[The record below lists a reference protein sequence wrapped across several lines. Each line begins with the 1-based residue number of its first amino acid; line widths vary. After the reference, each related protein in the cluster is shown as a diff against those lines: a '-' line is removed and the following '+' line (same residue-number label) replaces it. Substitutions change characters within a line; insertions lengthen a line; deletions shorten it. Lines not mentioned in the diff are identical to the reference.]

1 MEGHPSAQGE
11 DQVTIQ
17 AVSQPVS
24 PLRQRMLEDMAMRG
38 LRQETQRNYLRSVRS
53 FAAFLRRPPDTA
65 TADDI
70 RRFQVNQAENGVQP
84 QSVNCSVSALRFFF
98 TVTVG
103 RPDLSRCFVIV
114 RYPQKLPTV
123 LNVEEVGRLLEMAP
137 GPKYRA
143 ALGTAYGAGLRVSEV
158 ASLKVGDI
166 DSTRM
171 LIRVEQGKGRK
182 DRNAMLSPQLLRLLR
197 LWWREGKRRGV
208 MLPGGW
214 LFPGQN
220 SLEPIST
227 RQLNRAVHEAAEA
240 AGIKKRVSPHT
251 LRHSFATHLL
261 EQDVDIRVIQV
272 LLGHSKLDTTALYA
286 RVATK
291 TIRAV
296 TSPLENLRLLM
307 EGNDPGG

>member
-1 MEGHPSAQGE
+1 MSEQPIPS
-11 DQVTIQ
+11 
-17 AVSQPVS
+17 SVS
-24 PLRQRMLEDMAMRG
+24 PLRRRMLEDMAMRG
-38 LRQETQRNYLRSVRS
+38 LREETQRDYIRFVRS
-53 FAAFLRRPPDTA
+53 FAAFLGRPPETA
-65 TADDI
+65 TAEDI
-70 RRFQVNQAENGVQP
+70 RRFQVHQAESGVQP
-84 QSVNCSVSALRFFF
+84 PTINGSVSALRFFF
-98 TVTVG
+98 TVTLD
-103 RPDLSRCFVIV
+103 RPDLSRRLVLV
-114 RYPQKLPTV
+114 RHPRRLPTV
-123 LNVEEVGRLLEMAP
+123 LSVEEIGRLLEAAP
-137 GPKYRA
+137 GPKYKA

-158 ASLKVGDI
+158 AALKVGDI

-182 DRNAMLSPQLLRLLR
+182 DRNAMLSPQLLELLR

-208 MLPGGW
+208 MLPHGW
-214 LFPGQN
+214 LFPGRS

-240 AGIKKRVSPHT
+240 AGIKKCVTPHT

-296 TSPLENLRLLM
+296 TSPLEHLKLLM
-307 EGNDPGG
+307 EGASPGG